1 MLVVVV
7 VLVAAVAV
15 VVLIEKGWH
24 VSEAAAAA
32 AAAAHLVVVSYYQCR
47 VGVWAVV
54 GGASGGS
61 TFKLVFLLG
70 IRVMFTLVLR
80 YAHILLIKRL
90 LLKNKMNR
98 HQILILDLSLRIW
111 RHQRRHHEHP
121 PRRHQLAPIST
132 HVAMGRVLLSTDLLL
147 GSLTSTTT
155 TSGTRVKTPSR
166 GGGRTTTSMTATHRE
181 ASCGEIVRRSCGS

>member
-1 MLVVVV
+1 MLVVV

-15 VVLIEKGWH
+15 PLGVKGWH
-24 VSEAAAAA
+24 VSEAA

-47 VGVWAVV
+47 IGVWVVV

-61 TFKLVFLLG
+61 TFKLLVFLLG

-121 PRRHQLAPIST
+121 PRRHQLALIST

-166 GGGRTTTSMTATHRE
+166 GGGRTTTSTTATHRE
-181 ASCGEIVRRSCGS
+181 APCGEIVRRSCGS

>member
-1 MLVVVV
+1 MLVVV

-15 VVLIEKGWH
+15 PLGVTGWH
-24 VSEAAAAA
+24 VSEAA

-61 TFKLVFLLG
+61 TFKLLVFLLG

-121 PRRHQLAPIST
+121 PRRHQLALIST